1 LIFSNAISFAKVGVA
16 KDDSRCVSVGK
27 MNEQPSIGMKITC
40 VIFLLDCAYN
50 LCAPGDLLESGEQ
63 VSLPLRSTVMNS
75 VQTQGTALVTGAS
88 AGIGAVYAER
98 LAKRGFD
105 LLLVARDEQ
114 RLEAA
119 ASMLRAEHGVQVEVL
134 KADLTQK
141 DDVLKLEQRLRSDS
155 SISLLLNNAG
165 VAADGLLANSDM
177 DQMEK
182 LIQLNVTTV
191 TRLASAAAAAFAKA
205 GRGSIINIASVVA
218 LFPERFNAT
227 YSASKAYVLS
237 LTQSLNAE
245 LDGTGVKVQAVLP
258 GVTRTEIWERSGID
272 ASQIPAEMV
281 MEAGEMVDAALS
293 GLDQGELITI
303 PSLPNASDWDDFVKA
318 RLVMAP
324 NLSKST
330 AATRYK

>member
-1 LIFSNAISFAKVGVA
+1 
-16 KDDSRCVSVGK
+16 
-27 MNEQPSIGMKITC
+27 MT
-40 VIFLLDCAYN
+40 
-50 LCAPGDLLESGEQ
+50 
-63 VSLPLRSTVMNS
+63 STQS
-75 VQTQGTALVTGAS
+75 QGTALVTGAS
-88 AGIGAVYAER
+88 SGIGAIYAER
-98 LAKRGFD
+98 LAARGFD

-114 RLEAA
+114 RLETA
-119 ASMLRAEHGVQVEVL
+119 ASKLRTEHGVQVEVL

-141 DDVLKLEQRLRSDS
+141 DDVLKIEQRLRSDS

-165 VAADGLLANSDM
+165 VASDGLLANADM
-177 DQMEK
+177 EQLEK

-191 TRLASAAAAAFAKA
+191 TRLASAAAASFAKA

-293 GLDQGELITI
+293 GLDQGELVTI
-303 PSLPNASDWDDFVKA
+303 PSLPNAAEWDDFVKA

-330 AATRYK
+330 AAARYK

>member
-1 LIFSNAISFAKVGVA
+1 AA
-16 KDDSRCVSVGK
+16 
-27 MNEQPSIGMKITC
+27 
-40 VIFLLDCAYN
+40 
-50 LCAPGDLLESGEQ
+50 
-63 VSLPLRSTVMNS
+63 
-75 VQTQGTALVTGAS
+75 
-88 AGIGAVYAER
+88 
-98 LAKRGFD
+98 RGFD
-105 LLLVARDEQ
+105 LLLVARDEE
-114 RLEAA
+114 RLQAA
-119 ASMLRAEHGVQVEVL
+119 ASKLRAEHGVQVEVL

-165 VAADGLLANSDM
+165 VATDGLLANSDM

-205 GRGSIINIASVVA
+205 GRGTIINIASVVA

-272 ASQIPAEMV
+272 ATQIPADMV

-303 PSLPNASDWDDFVKA
+303 PSLPNASEWDDFVKA

>member
-1 LIFSNAISFAKVGVA
+1 
-16 KDDSRCVSVGK
+16 
-27 MNEQPSIGMKITC
+27 
-40 VIFLLDCAYN
+40 
-50 LCAPGDLLESGEQ
+50 
-63 VSLPLRSTVMNS
+63 MNS

-88 AGIGAVYAER
+88 SGIGAIYAER
-98 LAKRGFD
+98 LAARGFD
-105 LLLVARDEQ
+105 LLLVARDEE
-114 RLEAA
+114 RLQAA
-119 ASMLRAEHGVQVEVL
+119 ASKLRAEHGVQVEVL

-165 VAADGLLANSDM
+165 VATDGLLANSDM

-205 GRGSIINIASVVA
+205 GHGTIINIASVVA

-258 GVTRTEIWERSGID
+258 GVTRTKIWERSGID
-272 ASQIPAEMV
+272 ATQIPADMV

-293 GLDQGELITI
+293 GMDQGELITI
-303 PSLPNASDWDDFVKA
+303 PSLPNASEWDDFVKA

-330 AATRYK
+330 AAMRYK

>member
-1 LIFSNAISFAKVGVA
+1 
-16 KDDSRCVSVGK
+16 
-27 MNEQPSIGMKITC
+27 MT
-40 VIFLLDCAYN
+40 
-50 LCAPGDLLESGEQ
+50 
-63 VSLPLRSTVMNS
+63 SLQS
-75 VQTQGTALVTGAS
+75 QGTALVTGAS
-88 AGIGAVYAER
+88 SGIGAIYAQR
-98 LAKRGFD
+98 LAARGFD
-105 LLLVARDEQ
+105 LLLVARDQE

-119 ASMLRAEHGVQVEVL
+119 ASALRDAHGVQVEVL

-165 VAADGLLANSDM
+165 VAADGLLANADL
-177 DQMEK
+177 DQLERM
-182 LIQLNVTTV
+182 IQLNVTAV
-191 TRLASAAAAAFAKA
+191 TRLASAAAAGFAKA
-205 GRGSIINIASVVA
+205 GRGTIINIASVVA

-281 MEAGEMVDAALS
+281 MEAGEMVDAALA
-293 GLDQGELITI
+293 GLDQSELVTI
-303 PSLPNASDWDDFVKA
+303 PSLPDAGDWDAFVAA

-324 NLSKST
+324 NLSKSK
-330 AATRYK
+330 AAARYK

>member
-1 LIFSNAISFAKVGVA
+1 
-16 KDDSRCVSVGK
+16 
-27 MNEQPSIGMKITC
+27 
-40 VIFLLDCAYN
+40 
-50 LCAPGDLLESGEQ
+50 
-63 VSLPLRSTVMNS
+63 MNS
-75 VQTQGTALVTGAS
+75 VQVQGTALVTGAS
-88 AGIGAVYAER
+88 SGIGAIYAER
-98 LAKRGFD
+98 LAARGFD
-105 LLLVARDEQ
+105 LLLVARDEP

-119 ASMLRAEHGVQVEVL
+119 ASKLRAEHGIQVEVL

-165 VAADGLLANSDM
+165 VASDGLLANADL
-177 DQMEK
+177 DQLER

-191 TRLASAAAAAFAKA
+191 TRLASSAAASFAKA
-205 GRGSIINIASVVA
+205 GRGTIINIASVVA

-272 ASQIPAEMV
+272 ASQIPADMV
-281 MEAGEMVDAALS
+281 MEAGEMVDASLS

-303 PSLPNASDWDDFVKA
+303 PSLPDASDWDAFVAA

-324 NLSKST
+324 NLSKSK
-330 AATRYK
+330 AASRYK

>member
-1 LIFSNAISFAKVGVA
+1 
-16 KDDSRCVSVGK
+16 
-27 MNEQPSIGMKITC
+27 MNT
-40 VIFLLDCAYN
+40 L
-50 LCAPGDLLESGEQ
+50 
-63 VSLPLRSTVMNS
+63 
-75 VQTQGTALVTGAS
+75 QTQGTALVTGAS
-88 AGIGAVYAER
+88 SGIGAIYAER
-98 LAKRGFD
+98 LAARGFD
-105 LLLVARDEQ
+105 LLLVARDED
-114 RLEAA
+114 RLQTAA
-119 ASMLRAEHGVQVEVL
+119 NKLRAEHGVQIEVL

-141 DDVLKLEQRLRSDS
+141 DDVRKIEQRLRSDS

-165 VAADGLLANSDM
+165 VAADGLLANADM
-177 DQMEK
+177 EQLEG

-191 TRLASAAAAAFAKA
+191 TRLASAAAASFAKA

-245 LDGTGVKVQAVLP
+245 LEGTGVKVQAVLP

-272 ASQIPAEMV
+272 ATQIPADMV

-293 GLDQGELITI
+293 GLDQGELVTI
-303 PSLPNASDWDDFVKA
+303 PSLPNAAEWDDFVKA

-330 AATRYK
+330 AAARYK

>member
-1 LIFSNAISFAKVGVA
+1 
-16 KDDSRCVSVGK
+16 
-27 MNEQPSIGMKITC
+27 MT
-40 VIFLLDCAYN
+40 
-50 LCAPGDLLESGEQ
+50 
-63 VSLPLRSTVMNS
+63 STQS
-75 VQTQGTALVTGAS
+75 QGTALVTGAS
-88 AGIGAVYAER
+88 SGIGAIYAER
-98 LAKRGFD
+98 LAARGFD
-105 LLLVARDEQ
+105 LLLVARDQE

-119 ASMLRAEHGVQVEVL
+119 ASKLRTEHGVQVEVL
-134 KADLTQK
+134 KADLTKK
-141 DDVLKLEQRLRSDS
+141 DDVLKIEQRLRSDS

-165 VAADGLLANSDM
+165 VASDGLLANADM
-177 DQMEK
+177 EQLEK

-191 TRLASAAAAAFAKA
+191 TRLASAAAAGFAKA

-318 RLVMAP
+318 RMVMAP

-330 AATRYK
+330 AAARYK

>member
-1 LIFSNAISFAKVGVA
+1 MA
-16 KDDSRCVSVGK
+16 
-27 MNEQPSIGMKITC
+27 SIQ
-40 VIFLLDCAYN
+40 
-50 LCAPGDLLESGEQ
+50 S
-63 VSLPLRSTVMNS
+63 
-75 VQTQGTALVTGAS
+75 QGTALVTGAS
-88 AGIGAVYAER
+88 SGIGAVYAQR
-98 LAKRGFD
+98 LAARGFD
-105 LLLVARDEQ
+105 LLLVARDLQ
-114 RLEAA
+114 RLEEA
-119 ASMLRAEHGVQVEVL
+119 ASQLRAEHGVQVEVL

-155 SISLLLNNAG
+155 SVSLVLNNAG
-165 VAADGLLANSDM
+165 VAADGLLANADT
-177 DQMEK
+177 DQLER
-182 LIQLNVTTV
+182 LIQLNVTAV
-191 TRLASAAAAAFAKA
+191 TRLASAAAASFAKA
-205 GRGSIINIASVVA
+205 GRGTIINIASVVA

-272 ASQIPAEMV
+272 ATQIPADRV

-303 PSLPNASDWDDFVKA
+303 PSLPNLSEWESYVAA
-318 RLVMAP
+318 RHAMAP
-324 NLSKST
+324 NLSRSQ

>member
-1 LIFSNAISFAKVGVA
+1 
-16 KDDSRCVSVGK
+16 
-27 MNEQPSIGMKITC
+27 MNT
-40 VIFLLDCAYN
+40 L
-50 LCAPGDLLESGEQ
+50 
-63 VSLPLRSTVMNS
+63 
-75 VQTQGTALVTGAS
+75 QTQGTALVTGAS
-88 AGIGAVYAER
+88 SGIGAIYAER
-98 LAKRGFD
+98 LAARGFD
-105 LLLVARDEQ
+105 LLLVARDED
-114 RLEAA
+114 RLQTAA
-119 ASMLRAEHGVQVEVL
+119 NKLRAEHGIKVEVL
-134 KADLTQK
+134 KADLTQR
-141 DDVLKLEQRLRSDS
+141 DDVLKVEQRLRSDS

-191 TRLASAAAAAFAKA
+191 TRLASAAAASFAKA

-245 LDGTGVKVQAVLP
+245 QEGTGVKVQAVLP

-272 ASQIPAEMV
+272 ATQIPADMV

-303 PSLPNASDWDDFVKA
+303 PSLPNASDWDNFVKA

-330 AATRYK
+330 AAARYK